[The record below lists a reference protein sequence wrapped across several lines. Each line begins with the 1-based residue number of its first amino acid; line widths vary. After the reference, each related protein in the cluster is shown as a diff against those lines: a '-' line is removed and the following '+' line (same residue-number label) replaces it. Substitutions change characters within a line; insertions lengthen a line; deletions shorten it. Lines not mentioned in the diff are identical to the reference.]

1 MGLYVRRRGDT
12 RALLFARNCRYQ
24 PRRVRRLK
32 NRHLADS
39 QVVVCKIRQPALF
52 VPQALFSAISF
63 HLLRMILA
71 IFLPIVRVRLAPL
84 PRTLHANLLI
94 NRIGSNLLPM
104 IVAATLSLAIGLT
117 AN

>member
-1 MGLYVRRRGDT
+1 M
-12 RALLFARNCRYQ
+12 LFARGYRYP
-24 PRRVRRLK
+24 PRRVRQLK

-39 QVVVCKIRQPALF
+39 QVVVCKIRQSALF

-84 PRTLHANLLI
+84 PRTLQANLLI
-94 NRIGSNLLPM
+94 NQIASNLPPM
-104 IVAATLSLAIGLT
+104 IIAASLSLAIGPT

>member
-1 MGLYVRRRGDT
+1 
-12 RALLFARNCRYQ
+12 
-24 PRRVRRLK
+24 
-32 NRHLADS
+32 
-39 QVVVCKIRQPALF
+39 
-52 VPQALFSAISF
+52 
-63 HLLRMILA
+63 MILA